1 MDPTQQPV
9 LTLPDIATLFRVS
22 TSQAYVYVS
31 QPGFPPPLF
40 GHRRNR
46 KWPTTGVLDYI
57 NDPRHRRSTPPA
69 APPARPADRMDA
81 RNATI
86 TVRPPSEAGRAS
98 A

>member
-9 LTLPDIATLFRVS
+9 LTIPDIAALFRVS

-46 KWPTTGVLDYI
+46 KWPATGVLDYI
-57 NDPRHRRSTPPA
+57 NDPRHVRSTPLPA
-69 APPARPADRMDA
+69 LPTRPADRMDA

-86 TVRPPSEAGRAS
+86 TVRAPREAGRAS